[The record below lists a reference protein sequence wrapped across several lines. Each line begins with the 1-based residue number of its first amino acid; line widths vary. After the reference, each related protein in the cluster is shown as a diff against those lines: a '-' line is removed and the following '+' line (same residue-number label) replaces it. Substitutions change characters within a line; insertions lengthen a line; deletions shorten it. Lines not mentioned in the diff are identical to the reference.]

1 MDYTSIVE
9 NGNLLFV
16 RYKAL
21 SLMELA
27 LYLWDLVEY
36 YILSKMNLVKR
47 FLEHRNSCL
56 WKVL

>member
-16 RYKAL
+16 RYKDL
-21 SLMELA
+21 SLMERA

-36 YILSKMNLVKR
+36 CILRKMDLVKR

-56 WKVL
+56 